1 MIPVSEATRLILSK
15 HHQPAVQTLPLSMAC
30 GHILAESIAADR
42 DIPSYDRVTMD
53 GIAIQSAVFRQ
64 GKRTF
69 LIQGIQAAGTAGVFL
84 GHDENCVEV
93 MTGAVLPTG
102 ADCVIRYEDLEIDT
116 LHRKA
121 TILMDRLD
129 EGQNIQAKGTNALSG
144 NTLIHPGTRL
154 GSSEIAVLASVGK
167 WQVIVFTPPRV
178 VIVGTGDELIPVS
191 SSPKPWQIR
200 QSNSYALQGAL
211 QQLNIPSTQHHLPDD
226 EIELTQAIPRL
237 LEQCDVLIL
246 SGGVSK
252 GKFDFIPSVL
262 EQSGVQKIFHEVA
275 QKPGKPM
282 WFGRSDTKT
291 VFALPGNPVSTL
303 VCYYKY
309 VQPWI
314 LQSMGAKISPE
325 YALLQEEIKFKPPL
339 TYFVPVKIRE
349 TKENRYATPLPGTGS
364 GDYVNLLAAD
374 GCLELPSSQSS
385 FSSGAPYEFIRF
397 R

>member
-1 MIPVSEATRLILSK
+1 MIPVSEATRLISSK
-15 HHQPAVQTLPLSMAC
+15 LYRPATQTLPLSMAC
-30 GHILAESIAADR
+30 GHILAELITADR
-42 DIPSYDRVTMD
+42 DIPPYDRVTMD
-53 GIAIQSAVFRQ
+53 GIAIQSESFRQ

-69 LIQGIQAAGTAGVFL
+69 LIQGIQAAGTAGTL
-84 GHDENCVEV
+84 LNNDENCVEV

-116 LHRKA
+116 VNSKA
-121 TILMDRLD
+121 TILIDRLED
-129 EGQNIQAKGTNALSG
+129 GQNVHAKGTNAQSG

-167 WQVIVFTPPRV
+167 WEVTVFTPPRV

-211 QQLNIPSTQHHLPDD
+211 HQINIPSTHHHLPDD
-226 EIELTQAIPRL
+226 QAKLTHAIPGL
-237 LEQCDVLIL
+237 LEHADILIL

-262 EQSGVQKIFHEVA
+262 VQAGIQEIFHEVA
-275 QKPGKPM
+275 QKPGKPL
-282 WFGRSDTKT
+282 WFGRSDSKT

-314 LQSMGAKISPE
+314 LQSLGTKVSPA
-325 YALLQEEIKFKPPL
+325 YAILKEEIKFKPPL
-339 TYFVPVKIRE
+339 TYFVPVKINE
-349 TKENRYATPLPGTGS
+349 TKENRYASPLPGTGS

-374 GCLELPSSQSS
+374 GCLELPSSPSS
-385 FSSGAPYEFIRF
+385 FSSGESYELIRF